1 MAEELESNLRRDGIR
16 KVRDDL
22 TEFRE
27 IYFRSITGNDLNIF
41 NLIKTVMQNSDQS
54 RVKFN
59 YNYFFCL
66 LCKPLCKVSDTCTDF
81 KDNVIRIQISS
92 SYYPVQIACIDQKM
106 LIKSASFYIIF
117 FKKRTNQS

>member
-22 TEFRE
+22 K
-27 IYFRSITGNDLNIF
+27 SITGNDLNIF